1 MTTNGWYEL
10 HQDVDVKLSTDH
22 STLSL
27 DILMTDKDHAGR
39 VVKRHMPFQIL
50 PLEQGELVLDDY
62 LCSVFEQLY
71 AEIKSKREKGSV

>member
-1 MTTNGWYEL
+1 MTTKGWSEL
-10 HQDVDVKLSTDH
+10 HQDVVVKMSCNHIDM
-22 STLSL
+22 SL
-27 DILMTDKDHAGR
+27 DILMADKDHAGR